1 MAYEVW
7 RGARED
13 AHFSKIGSP
22 VMGIRPEAEEENEER
37 SVGNSVEMR
46 INLHNAYC
54 VNKILEA
61 GNCRVFI

>member
-1 MAYEVW
+1 ME
-7 RGARED
+7 R
-13 AHFSKIGSP
+13 S
-22 VMGIRPEAEEENEER
+22 PEAEEENEER
-37 SVGNSVEMR
+37 SVRNSVEMR

>member
-1 MAYEVW
+1 ME
-7 RGARED
+7 R
-13 AHFSKIGSP
+13 
-22 VMGIRPEAEEENEER
+22 RPEAEEENEEG
-37 SVGNSVEMR
+37 SVRNSVEMR

>member
-1 MAYEVW
+1 MEQW
-7 RGARED
+7 GARGD
-13 AHFSKIGSP
+13 THFSKIGSR
-22 VMGIRPEAEEENEER
+22 VVERRPEAEEENEEG
-37 SVGNSVEMR
+37 SVRNSVEMR